1 MIVQGRLSV
10 FLGQLSEQQPAS
22 GHAQGDGANGDSDAG
37 HGFCCSDGSAS
48 NFGTDGI
55 GGLLCVVHDTNP
67 LRFAH
72 LIRAL
77 LLLFTLAICD

>member
-1 MIVQGRLSV
+1 
-10 FLGQLSEQQPAS
+10 
-22 GHAQGDGANGDSDAG
+22 
-37 HGFCCSDGSAS
+37 
-48 NFGTDGI
+48 
-55 GGLLCVVHDTNP
+55 LLCVVHDTNP